1 MKIGKASV
9 VTLTCRISDDATG
22 EDLHEQ
28 LALPPGE
35 TVTYLHGV
43 ESPPVPGLSQ
53 AVAGLAQGFRGEVT
67 IPPALAFGE
76 YRPELVF
83 EAVRENLPD
92 VELQPGMPLYT
103 QGQTGVF
110 SLRVVRLTDR
120 GAVLD
125 GNHPLAGRTLRVNL
139 DVLSVH
145 PATAEEIARGTAAPG
160 H

>member
-1 MKIGKASV
+1 MNIEKGAWV
-9 VTLTCRISDDATG
+9 RLRCRISDDATG
-22 EDLHEQ
+22 EDLHGY
-28 LALPPGE
+28 LDLPTEAPI
-35 TVTYLHGV
+35 TYLHGLQA
-43 ESPPVPGLSQ
+43 PPIPGLPQ
-53 AVAGLAQGFRGEVT
+53 AIGGLPEGFTGEVT

-110 SLRVVRLTDR
+110 SLRVVRLTDK

-125 GNHPLAGRTLRVNL
+125 GNHPLAGRTLRVNV

-145 PATAEEIARGTAAPG
+145 PATAEEIARGTPAPG